1 MTPAAIMR
9 AGLSD
14 QNPGLVQLLGLCPL
28 LAISTSLASG
38 LGLGLAT
45 LAVLTA
51 SNVAASLVGRA
62 LPAEIRIAVFVVLIA
77 ALVTAVELALA
88 AWVPALHA
96 ALGIFLPLIV
106 TNCLLLARAEAFA
119 SRQSLPHAAL
129 DGIAMGGGFLLVLV
143 TLGSVRELLGRGSL
157 GADFAALFG
166 LAGRDF
172 SVHLF
177 DERHG
182 LLFALLPPGAFIL
195 LGLMVAAHNARRAAR
210 TMQAAASAPVLSPAL
225 AARTPDMG
233 RNA

>member
-77 ALVTAVELALA
+77 ALVTAVELAFA
-88 AWVPALHA
+88 AWMPALHA

-119 SRQSLPHAAL
+119 SRQSLPRAAL
-129 DGIAMGGGFLLVLV
+129 DGIAMGGGFLLVLA
-143 TLGSVRELLGRGSL
+143 TLGAVRELLGRGSL

-166 LAGRDF
+166 LA
-172 SVHLF
+172 
-177 DERHG
+177 
-182 LLFALLPPGAFIL
+182 FALLPPGAFIV

-210 TMQAAASAPVLSPAL
+210 AMVAPTPAPTLSPTP
-225 AARTPDMG
+225 AAGAPDMA
-233 RNA
+233 RQA